1 MVREVPFQV
10 LSRESGE
17 QNYNVGV
24 IVNELAVEVCEAK
37 ERLNVLHLA
46 GFWPILNGAD
56 FDGVHRK
63 TCWRQNVSEV
73 FDSRNI
79 EDAFRCT
86 SKKPIFAEA
95 SEHLAHLRAVKLGG
109 VGENKN
115 VVKIDDNTYINH
127 VGENVVH

>member
-1 MVREVPFQV
+1 MN
-10 LSRESGE
+10 ES
-17 QNYNVGV
+17 
-24 IVNELAVEVCEAK
+24 AVEVCEAK
-37 ERLNVLHLA
+37 ERLNVLHFA
-46 GFWPILNGAD
+46 WFWPILNGAD

-73 FDSRNI
+73 FNSRRI

-109 VGENKN
+109 VGKDEN
-115 VVKIDDNTYINH
+115 VVKINDNAYVNH
-127 VGENVVH
+127 VGEDVVHETLKSGRHIGESERHN